1 MKPRRRRCFDPLAC
15 IRRRP
20 WRKPPSSRSKSNRGA
35 RRLAVLLTKKS
46 RVLVQGITGHQGQF
60 HTRAMIDFGTKVVAG
75 VTPGKGGTKVEGVPV
90 FDSVREAVHR
100 RRANASIIFVPAP
113 YAKDAAIEAIEG
125 GLKLVVIITERIP
138 FHDCLD
144 VMPYARSRGCTVIGP
159 NCPGLASPG
168 QAKMG
173 IMPNQ
178 LFKEGDAGV
187 ISRSG
192 TLTYEIVNAMT
203 EAGFGQTT
211 CIGIGGDPII
221 GTGMVDALGMF
232 QKDRTHCRRR
242 GNRRDRRGGGRGLHQ
257 ETRDETR
264 RGIRRRSDRAARE
277 ANGPRGRNH
286 PRKPRHGRVEGQ
298 GIRGGGGP
306 RRGIPSRRPEAPRSH
321 VIERPPRNLQISA
334 CAPSPGEPRRAE
346 SLPREGETLG
356 T

>member
-1 MKPRRRRCFDPLAC
+1 MKPRRRRCCDRSARIP
-15 IRRRP
+15 RRR
-20 WRKPPSSRSKSNRGA
+20 WRKPPNSRSKSNREA
-35 RRLAVLLTKKS
+35 RRLAVLLTRKS
-46 RVLVQGITGHQGQF
+46 RVLVQGITGHQGLF
-60 HTRAMIDFGTKVVAG
+60 HTRAMIEFRTNVVAG
-75 VTPGKGGTKVEGVPV
+75 FSPGKGATKVEGVPV

-100 RRANASIIFVPAP
+100 RRANASIIVVPAP
-113 YAKDAAIEAIEG
+113 YAKGAAIEAIEG

-168 QAKMG
+168 QAKIG

-221 GTGMVDALGMF
+221 GTSMVDALAMF
-232 QKDRTHCRRR
+232 QKDRKTKRIVLVGEIGGTAEEEAADFIERR
-242 GNRRDRRGGGRGLHQ
+242 GTKTVVAHVARRAAPPRERKGPAGGGIQGKPGTARSKGKKVGAGRGP
-257 ETRDETR
+257 
-264 RGIRRRSDRAARE
+264 AA
-277 ANGPRGRNH
+277 
-286 PRKPRHGRVEGQ
+286 
-298 GIRGGGGP
+298 
-306 RRGIPSRRPEAPRSH
+306 
-321 VIERPPRNLQISA
+321 
-334 CAPSPGEPRRAE
+334 
-346 SLPREGETLG
+346 GETA
-356 T
+356 

>member
-1 MKPRRRRCFDPLAC
+1 MKPRRRRCSARSARIP
-15 IRRRP
+15 RRP

-35 RRLAVLLTKKS
+35 PRLSVLLTKKS

-75 VTPGKGGTKVEGVPV
+75 VTPGRGGTKVEGVPV

-125 GLKLVVIITERIP
+125 GIKLAVIITERIP

-159 NCPGLASPG
+159 KCPGLASPG
-168 QAKMG
+168 QAKLG

-211 CIGIGGDPII
+211 CIGIGGGP
-221 GTGMVDALGMF
+221 GH
-232 QKDRTHCRRR
+232 RTR
-242 GNRRDRRGGGRGLHQ
+242 L
-257 ETRDETR
+257 
-264 RGIRRRSDRAARE
+264 
-277 ANGPRGRNH
+277 
-286 PRKPRHGRVEGQ
+286 
-298 GIRGGGGP
+298 GGGP
-306 RRGIPSRRPEAPRSH
+306 PRFPKNPH
-321 VIERPPRNLQISA
+321 DKANTGV
-334 CAPSPGEPRRAE
+334 GEKR
-346 SLPREGETLG
+346 
-356 T
+356 

>member
-1 MKPRRRRCFDPLAC
+1 MKPRRRRCCDRSARIP
-15 IRRRP
+15 RRP
-20 WRKPPSSRSKSNRGA
+20 WRKPPNSPSKSNREA

-75 VTPGKGGTKVEGVPV
+75 VTPGKWGTKVEGVPV

-138 FHDCLD
+138 FHDCLEL
-144 VMPYARSRGCTVIGP
+144 MPFARSRSCVLIGP

-178 LFKEGDAGV
+178 LFRDGDAGV

-221 GTGMVDALGMF
+221 GTSMVDALAMF
-232 QKDRTHCRRR
+232 QKDRKTKRIVVV
-242 GNRRDRRGGGRGLHQ
+242 GEIGGTA
-257 ETRDETR
+257 EEKVK
-264 RGIRRRSDRAARE
+264 AFEE
-277 ANGPRGRNH
+277 AGVPVAEY
-286 PRKPRHGRVEGQ
+286 PV
-298 GIRGGGGP
+298 
-306 RRGIPSRRPEAPRSH
+306 GIPKLLA
-321 VIERPPRNLQISA
+321 A
-334 CAPSPGEPRRAE
+334 
-346 SLPREGETLG
+346 T
-356 T
+356 

>member
-1 MKPRRRRCFDPLAC
+1 MKPRRRSCLDPLAC

-35 RRLAVLLTKKS
+35 RRLAVLLSAKS
-46 RVLVQGITGHQGQF
+46 RVVVQGITGHQGQV
-60 HTRAMIDFGTKVVAG
+60 HTHAMLEFGTKVVAG
-75 VTPGKGGTKVEGVPV
+75 VTPGKGGATVEGVPV
-90 FDSVREAVHR
+90 YDSVREAVHR

-113 YAKDAAIEAIEG
+113 YAKDAAIEAIEA

-144 VMPYARSRGCTVIGP
+144 LMPYARSRGCTVIGP

-173 IMPNQ
+173 IMPNL

-211 CIGIGGDPII
+211 CIGIAGGPNH
-221 GTGMVDALGMF
+221 GTGP
-232 QKDRTHCRRR
+232 
-242 GNRRDRRGGGRGLHQ
+242 GGR
-257 ETRDETR
+257 
-264 RGIRRRSDRAARE
+264 
-277 ANGPRGRNH
+277 P
-286 PRKPRHGRVEGQ
+286 
-298 GIRGGGGP
+298 
-306 RRGIPSRRPEAPRSH
+306 
-321 VIERPPRNLQISA
+321 SA
-334 CAPSPGEPRRAE
+334 CAPDAHVDR
-346 SLPREGETLG
+346 
-356 T
+356 

>member
-1 MKPRRRRCFDPLAC
+1 MKPRRRRCSARSARIP
-15 IRRRP
+15 RRP

-35 RRLAVLLTKKS
+35 PRLAVLLTKKS

-75 VTPGKGGTKVEGVPV
+75 VTPGKSGTKVEGVPV

-144 VMPYARSRGCTVIGP
+144 VIPYARSRGCTVIGP

-168 QAKMG
+168 QAKLG

-211 CIGIGGDPII
+211 CIGDAGGAN
-221 GTGMVDALGMF
+221 GATTTGDAPPPAYEGP
-232 QKDRTHCRRR
+232 TTRRR
-242 GNRRDRRGGGRGLHQ
+242 GALGGLCGG
-257 ETRDETR
+257 
-264 RGIRRRSDRAARE
+264 SDGGAA
-277 ANGPRGRNH
+277 AALTG
-286 PRKPRHGRVEGQ
+286 
-298 GIRGGGGP
+298 
-306 RRGIPSRRPEAPRSH
+306 
-321 VIERPPRNLQISA
+321 A
-334 CAPSPGEPRRAE
+334 C
-346 SLPREGETLG
+346 
-356 T
+356 